1 MGRVLVVS
9 HVTPP
14 AKRGTATFPARPH
27 QAKGTLDLVLLAAA
41 SETSG
46 ASDALVNLAVVLFFV
61 LLGGFFAAAEIALI
75 SLRESRLAQLR
86 ESRPRKAQ
94 RVDRL
99 VSQPNRLLAAVQVG
113 VTLAGFISAGFGA
126 ARIAPSLEPALTSIG
141 MSDAVAAGVAFLL
154 VTVVIAYLSL
164 VLGELVPKRMAL
176 QRADSMALV
185 VAGPVDFIARLF
197 RPFIWLLSVSTNLVV
212 RMLGGDP
219 AVGRDQMTS
228 EELRG
233 LVASHEEFTQTER
246 ALIDDVFNAG
256 KRELREVMIPRTEV
270 EFLPEDMPLF
280 RAVEHVRDLPY
291 SRYPVVG
298 RSPDEVLG
306 FVHVRDLLA
315 LSQSRSSVR
324 LGDITRDV
332 ARLPGSKLVLPALSE
347 LRQSGIH
354 LAIVVDE
361 YGGTDGIVTLED
373 LVEEVIGDIRDE
385 FDDETEPP
393 QPVTA
398 TLSSP
403 REVDGLMNLED
414 FAEATGIALPNG
426 PYETVAG
433 WLIAT
438 LGVLPPLGAVAEIEG
453 HRFEVVALDGRRIER
468 ILVTPAAPTREL
480 TGSEA

>member
-1 MGRVLVVS
+1 MNS
-9 HVTPP
+9 
-14 AKRGTATFPARPH
+14 AF
-27 QAKGTLDLVLLAAA
+27 
-41 SETSG
+41 
-46 ASDALVNLAVVLFFV
+46 VLFFV
-61 LLGGFFAAAEIALI
+61 LLGGVFAAAEIALI
-75 SLRESRLAQLR
+75 SVRESRLVQLR
-86 ESRPRKAQ
+86 ETRPKKAQ
-94 RVDRL
+94 QVERL

-126 ARIAPSLEPALTSIG
+126 ARIAPSLEPALTSVG
-141 MSDAVAAGVAFLL
+141 LSEGVAAGVAFLL

-164 VLGELVPKRMAL
+164 VLGELVPKRLAL
-176 QRADSMALV
+176 QRADAMALAL
-185 VAGPVDFIARLF
+185 AGPVDFIARIF
-197 RPFIWLLSVSTNLVV
+197 RPFIWMLSVSTNLVV

-219 AVGRDQMTS
+219 TVGRDRMTS

-233 LVASHEEFTQTER
+233 LVASHEEFTPTER
-246 ALIDDVFNAG
+246 ALIDDVFSAG
-256 KRELREVMIPRTEV
+256 QRELREVMIPRTEV
-270 EFLPEDMPLF
+270 EFLPEAMPIF
-280 RAVEHVRDLPY
+280 RAVEHVRDLPF

-324 LGDITRDV
+324 LGDISREV

-385 FDDETEPP
+385 FDDEAVPP
-393 QPVTA
+393 PPVTA
-398 TLSSP
+398 TLSSA

-438 LGVLPPLGAVAEIEG
+438 LGVLPELGSTAEFEG
-453 HRFEVVALDGRRIER
+453 HGFEVVALDGRRVER
-468 ILVTPAAPTREL
+468 ILVTPAAPPAEPSGPTAESSGPTAEPPGP
-480 TGSEA
+480 TG

>member
-1 MGRVLVVS
+1 
-9 HVTPP
+9 
-14 AKRGTATFPARPH
+14 
-27 QAKGTLDLVLLAAA
+27 
-41 SETSG
+41 
-46 ASDALVNLAVVLFFV
+46 
-61 LLGGFFAAAEIALI
+61 
-75 SLRESRLAQLR
+75 
-86 ESRPRKAQ
+86 
-94 RVDRL
+94 
-99 VSQPNRLLAAVQVG
+99 
-113 VTLAGFISAGFGA
+113 
-126 ARIAPSLEPALTSIG
+126 
-141 MSDAVAAGVAFLL
+141 
-154 VTVVIAYLSL
+154 
-164 VLGELVPKRMAL
+164 
-176 QRADSMALV
+176 
-185 VAGPVDFIARLF
+185 
-197 RPFIWLLSVSTNLVV
+197 
-212 RMLGGDP
+212 
-219 AVGRDQMTS
+219 MTS

-246 ALIDDVFNAG
+246 ALIDDVFSAG

-280 RAVEHVRDLPY
+280 KAVEHVRDLPY

-393 QPVTA
+393 QPVSA
-398 TLSSP
+398 TLLSP

-414 FAEATGIALPNG
+414 FAEATGIELPNG

-433 WLIAT
+433 WLVAT
-438 LGVLPPLGAVAEIEG
+438 LGVLPPLGAVAEMEG
-453 HRFEVVALDGRRIER
+453 HRFEVVALDGRRVER
-468 ILVTPAAPTREL
+468 ILITPAAPAKEL
-480 TGSEA
+480 TGTEA